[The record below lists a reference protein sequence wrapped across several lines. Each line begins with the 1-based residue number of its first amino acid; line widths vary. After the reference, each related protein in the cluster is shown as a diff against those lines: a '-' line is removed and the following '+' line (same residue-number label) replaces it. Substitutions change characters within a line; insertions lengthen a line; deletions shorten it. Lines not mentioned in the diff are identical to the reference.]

1 MPSQEYINMLKQLTR
16 FRGSP
21 EDSWQNA
28 VLHNFVRESLQDSG
42 AKMNLKVHQA
52 MVNLA
57 FEVWAF
63 AKREFEKT
71 VKEGS
76 LDNIRA

>member
-21 EDSWQNA
+21 EESWQNA
-28 VLHNFVRESLQDSG
+28 VLHSFVRESLQDFG
-42 AKMNLKVHQA
+42 AKKDSKMHQT

-57 FEVWAF
+57 FKVWAF
-63 AKREFEKT
+63 ANREFEKT

-76 LDNIRA
+76 PGNMKA

>member
-1 MPSQEYINMLKQLTR
+1 MPSQEYINMLKELTR

-21 EDSWQNA
+21 EESWQNA
-28 VLHNFVRESLQDSG
+28 VLHNFVRESLKDSG
-42 AKMNLKVHQA
+42 AKMNSKMHKA

-57 FEVWAF
+57 FEVWVF

-71 VKEGS
+71 MKDGS
-76 LDNIRA
+76 LDNVRA